1 MTLFSPRGD
10 ADVRRIL
17 LLAGKQIR
25 LSKVILIEEHDERLV
40 LLFKIVLLRIT
51 VVHDHCSQWL
61 VLSASDGW
69 SLLVGANSI

>member
-51 VVHDHCSQWL
+51 V
-61 VLSASDGW
+61 
-69 SLLVGANSI
+69 